1 MHESHL
7 KSAHF
12 IDRTSRLQGLA
23 SITYCVA
30 SISQPTPWAAPR
42 PDPGLNPGTENPTLG
57 SVEKRA
63 HNPKPI
69 GREILQSALILD
81 CGSLILEKKHL
92 NVCRYNIL
100 ITDTS
105 SEEDFD
111 LLQSLSTNRVDDLLK
126 QMRFLRE
133 SKAGSLLHPIRTW
146 RGSSH
151 WDQML
156 RPSD

>member
-42 PDPGLNPGTENPTLG
+42 PNPGTENPTLG

-63 HNPKPI
+63 HKRCIYCCELYIVGVHPCLKEAVCHVQR
-69 GREILQSALILD
+69 GEDFSLAQVSQYLIDQWDGETVSDCIAIKLPVVVHPSWQNIWVIFWD
-81 CGSLILEKKHL
+81 DERTTTCGS
-92 NVCRYNIL
+92 
-100 ITDTS
+100 
-105 SEEDFD
+105 
-111 LLQSLSTNRVDDLLK
+111 
-126 QMRFLRE
+126 
-133 SKAGSLLHPIRTW
+133 
-146 RGSSH
+146 
-151 WDQML
+151 
-156 RPSD
+156 